1 MHAQIITS
9 FHIRKSKQLVDEI
22 TAIPVDG
29 TEARVNAAAMMA
41 EVGEEALQREARR
54 LAGVL
59 DKSQQDANE
68 QAFDPSKKDN

>member
-1 MHAQIITS
+1 VCARIITS
-9 FHIRKSKQLVDEI
+9 FHIRKSKQLVEEI

-29 TEARVNAAAMMA
+29 TEVQVNAAATMA
-41 EVGEEALQREARR
+41 GVGEEALQREARR

-68 QAFDPSKKDN
+68 QALDSSKKED